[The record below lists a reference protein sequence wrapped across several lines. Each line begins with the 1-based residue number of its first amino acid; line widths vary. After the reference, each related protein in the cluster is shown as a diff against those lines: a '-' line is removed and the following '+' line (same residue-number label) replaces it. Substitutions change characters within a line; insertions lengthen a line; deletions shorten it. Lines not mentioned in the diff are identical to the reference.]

1 MEMKETMVPEL
12 MEALQEVKD
21 PEIPDLSIVELG
33 MVNQVTAEAGE
44 VWVELTP
51 TFVGCPALDWIADHV
66 KEKLS
71 PVKGVAQV
79 KVSFV
84 MDPPW
89 TSERITPEGREK
101 LRGFGIAPPRA
112 RGEDPMDLAPEC
124 PFCGAEGGEVLNLFG
139 PTACRSIF
147 YCRNCHQPFEG
158 MKPI

>member
-1 MEMKETMVPEL
+1 MWEMMAPVWR
-12 MEALQEVKD
+12 EALQEVKD

-33 MVNQVTAEAGE
+33 MVNRVTEEAGE
-44 VWVELTP
+44 VQVEITP
-51 TFVGCPALDWIADHV
+51 TFVGCPALDLIAGDV
-66 KEKLS
+66 REKLTQ
-71 PVKGVAQV
+71 VKGVSRV
-79 KVSFV
+79 RVSFV

-101 LRGFGIAPPRA
+101 LKNFGIAPPRS
-112 RGEDPMDLAPEC
+112 RGEDPMDFVPEC